1 MMATKAKISIHQKL
15 FFILNNNINI
25 DANAHINNGNQ
36 LPNANPIPIRAN
48 NIPIIAPAK
57 WIQTVNFSDDL
68 DHVAIPTAD
77 NATPERKNKALC
89 S

>member
-1 MMATKAKISIHQKL
+1 MMATKAAISIHQKL

-25 DANAHINNGNQ
+25 DANAQIDNGTQ
-36 LPNANPIPIRAN
+36 SPNPKPIPIRAN
-48 NIPIIAPAK
+48 NIPIIAPVK

-77 NATPERKNKALC
+77 NPTPERKNRALC